1 MKCCK
6 FSDLPEDTI
15 DKVFNDVYEGN
26 RDQDMYS
33 HIVGYYIGEYEEAV
47 ENNDRPEQYPEED
60 INTYRVLRDF
70 FVDAGCEIG
79 E

>member
-1 MKCCK
+1 MKIRKFNESEDFGYEPISGEKKDPMYTMKCCK

-47 ENNDRPEQYPEED
+47 SRRGY
-60 INTYRVLRDF
+60 
-70 FVDAGCEIG
+70 
-79 E
+79 